1 MSDSSPRPRTISARS
16 PADTGAPERRV
27 RVLHVVL
34 SLHPGGTERLVVD
47 MVRRAPSWVDPRVI
61 CLDDAGPWAGS
72 LEEMDVPVVALHR
85 RPGFQ
90 PSLGLRIA
98 RLAAAQDV
106 DVLHA
111 HQYTPFAYAALAKLL
126 RPKLRLV
133 FTEHGRL
140 ADAPPSQRRRF
151 ANAFL
156 GRVPGRFF
164 AVSDELRRFLE
175 AEGFPAGRFE
185 VLPNGIDLG
194 AVPSAAARSQAR
206 ETLGIREDALLVG
219 TAARLDPVKGL
230 DVLLAAFALVRAQHA
245 TARLVILGEGPE
257 RAALER
263 AIAVRDLSSAVRLT
277 GHRAD
282 VRDLLPGFDLY
293 VNSSTYEGVSLT
305 ILEAMAA
312 ALPVVATAVGGN
324 GEVVEDQ
331 RTGVLVPARDPEALA
346 RTVAM
351 LLGDPVRRRALGDAG
366 RIRVEQRFAFERMM
380 SMYLAAYLPE

>member
-1 MSDSSPRPRTISARS
+1 MNAERGE
-16 PADTGAPERRV
+16 PAGTPTRRV
-27 RVLHVVL
+27 RVLHIVL

-47 MVRRAPSWVDPRVI
+47 MVRRAPTWVEPRVA
-61 CLDDAGPWAGS
+61 CLDDAGLWAAS

-85 RPGFQ
+85 RPGFR
-90 PSLGLRIA
+90 PELALKIA
-98 RLAAAQDV
+98 RLAGAHDV

-111 HQYTPFAYAALAKLL
+111 HQYTPFAYASLAKLL

-140 ADAPPSQRRRF
+140 ADAPPSPRRRI
-151 ANAFL
+151 ANAFF

-175 AEGFPAGRFE
+175 REGFPAGRLE

-194 AVPSAAARSQAR
+194 PVPSPAARARAR
-206 ETLGIREDALLVG
+206 EALTVREDELLVG

-230 DVLLAAFALVRAQHA
+230 DVLIAAFALVRARSPQV
-245 TARLVILGEGPE
+245 RLVVLGEGPE

-263 AIAVRDLSSAVRLT
+263 QIEERGLSEEVRLA

-282 VRDLLPGFDLY
+282 VRELLPAFDLY

-312 ALPVVATAVGGN
+312 ALPVIATSVGGN
-324 GEVVEDQ
+324 GEVVEDG
-331 RTGVLVPARDPEALA
+331 RTGILVPARDPDALA
-346 RTVAM
+346 TAM
-351 LLGDPVRRRALGDAG
+351 IALLADPGRRRALGDAG
-366 RIRVEQRFAFERMM
+366 RARAEQRFAFDRMM
-380 SMYLAAYLPE
+380 SMYLAAYLGD